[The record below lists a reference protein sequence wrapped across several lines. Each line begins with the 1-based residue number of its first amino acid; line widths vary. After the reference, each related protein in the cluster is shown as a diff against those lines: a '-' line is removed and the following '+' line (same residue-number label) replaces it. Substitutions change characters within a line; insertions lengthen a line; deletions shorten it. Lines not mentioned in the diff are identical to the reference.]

1 MQNRSH
7 AFYVGLMVLICFM
20 WSISGIVTRTL
31 QKAQTFEVTFWR
43 SLFAAMTVFII
54 LMFQKKGGAIQS
66 VRALGKPGLLSS
78 LMWSM
83 MFTCFMLALT
93 QTSTANAFVANSLYP
108 LFAALLGWL
117 FLGAMPPT
125 RTWLAMI
132 AAVGGLTY
140 MVWAGLGDGM
150 LGTFIALGVPIG
162 GAINVVLMRKF
173 GKSVDLIP
181 AVCVGAVLSALYM
194 LPLSVPFKA
203 TSYDIG
209 ALALLGVVQLGIPCA
224 LMVIAGKHLPPAEM
238 ALLSLLETILAPL
251 WTWLGVNEIPTQAT
265 LIGGGIALA
274 AIAANETLAWRES
287 KQKNEQT

>member
-1 MQNRSH
+1 MQARSH
-7 AFYVGLMVLICFM
+7 AFYVWLMVAICFL

-31 QKAQTFEVTFWR
+31 EKAQTFEVTFWR
-43 SLFAAMTVFII
+43 SLFAAITVFII
-54 LMFQKKGGAIQS
+54 LMFQNNGVPGALTKL
-66 VRALGKPGLLSS
+66 RALGKPGLLSS
-78 LMWSM
+78 VMWSM

-117 FLGAMPPT
+117 VLGTMPPT
-125 RTWLAMI
+125 RTWLAMA

-140 MVWAGLGDGM
+140 MVWAGLGEGM

-194 LPLSVPFKA
+194 LPFSFPFKA
-203 TSYDIG
+203 TPYDVG

-238 ALLSLLETILAPL
+238 ALLSLLETLLAPL
-251 WTWLGVNEIPTQAT
+251 WTWLGVNEIPSQAT

-274 AIAANETLAWRES
+274 AIALNETLAWMES
-287 KQKNEQT
+287 KQKLK